1 MQRSAGMPANAGP
14 MIVMDNIHLMLQGG
28 SGPVNVLRG
37 VSLSIGAGETVSV
50 VGPSGSGKTT
60 MLMVM
65 AGLEKP
71 TSGTL
76 LVAGEDLTRLDEDG
90 LARFRRGRVGI
101 VFQGFHLVGT
111 MTALEN
117 AALPLELAGYDDAF
131 ERARK
136 GLADVGLEKRAG
148 HYPSQLSGGE
158 QQRVA
163 IARAFAGE
171 PSILLADEPTGNL
184 DAATGERV
192 MDLLFTLAGRDGAT
206 VVLITHDAGLAA
218 QADRTLELLDGQITD
233 GHAQTHAAEGMR

>member
-1 MQRSAGMPANAGP
+1 MQRSMEAPAAAEP
-14 MIVMDNIHLMLQGG
+14 MILMNDIHLMLQGG

-37 VSLSIGAGETVSV
+37 VSLSIAAGETVSV

-65 AGLEKP
+65 SGLEKP
-71 TSGTL
+71 TSGKL
-76 LVAGEDLTRLDEDG
+76 VVAGTDLTALDEDG

-101 VFQGFHLVGT
+101 VFQGFHLVAT

-136 GLADVGLEKRAG
+136 GLDDVGLSERAS

-163 IARAFAGE
+163 IARAFGAE

-184 DAATGERV
+184 DAATGGKV
-192 MDLLFTLAGRDGAT
+192 MDLLLGLADRHDST
-206 VVLITHDAGLAA
+206 VVLITHDVNLAA
-218 QADRTLELLDGQITD
+218 KADRTLELLDGRITD
-233 GHAQTHAAEGMR
+233 GFEQPQAAEGMR